1 MSQLNTLV
9 IEASTTG
16 LGRNLLAKE
25 ERIKKFRAEASKM
38 ASVANKRIQR
48 LEKNGLENSP
58 AYQGYLASGGG
69 KFSIAGKNYQ
79 EVQAEMGRMKRLIDA
94 NTSTVRGYNKYMKE
108 IAEATGIKYK
118 NLTELRAKTEKFFEL
133 SNKVNQYLG
142 MVEDM
147 ASSIG
152 YQKIWESI
160 NTYVQDNRIDLAE
173 SEVSIDTMIAEIS
186 KAILE
191 IETPEM
197 VTANGFSSSDPEMS
211 AWFMLPKE

>member
-1 MSQLNTLV
+1 MSNLPV
-9 IEASTTG
+9 ITVAASQTG
-16 LGRNLLAKE
+16 LGRELLSKE

-48 LEKNGLENSP
+48 LESNGLQNSP

-69 KFSIAGKNYQ
+69 KFSVVGKNYQ

-108 IAEATGIKYK
+108 VAEATGIKYK
-118 NLTELRAKTEKFFEL
+118 NLTELRSKTEKFFEL
-133 SNKVNQYLG
+133 SNKINQYLG

-160 NTYVQDNRIDLAE
+160 NTYVKNNRIDLAE
-173 SEVSIDTMIAEIS
+173 SDRSIDDMIKDIS
-186 KAILE
+186 DAILE

-197 VTANGFSSSDPEMS
+197 VTINGGSPSDPEMS

>member
-1 MSQLNTLV
+1 MSLNTIIIDPETSPIREV
-9 IEASTTG
+9 ATP
-16 LGRNLLAKE
+16 KV

-69 KFSIAGKNYQ
+69 KFSVVGKNYQ

-108 IAEATGIKYK
+108 VAEATGIKYK
-118 NLTELRAKTEKFFEL
+118 NLTDLRSKTEKFFEL
-133 SNKVNQYLG
+133 SNKINQYLG

-152 YQKIWESI
+152 YEKIWTSI

-173 SEVSIDTMIAEIS
+173 SDMSIDTMIAEIS

-191 IETPEM
+191 IETPEL
-197 VTANGFSSSDPEMS
+197 VTANGESASDPEMS

>member
-1 MSQLNTLV
+1 MSNLPV
-9 IEASTTG
+9 ITVAASQTG
-16 LGRNLLAKE
+16 LGRELLSKE

-48 LEKNGLENSP
+48 LESNGLQNSP

-69 KFSIAGKNYQ
+69 KFSVVGKNYQ

-108 IAEATGIKYK
+108 VAEATGIKYK
-118 NLTELRAKTEKFFEL
+118 NLTDLRSKTEKFFEL
-133 SNKVNQYLG
+133 SNKINQYLG

-152 YQKIWESI
+152 YEKIWTSI

-173 SEVSIDTMIAEIS
+173 SDMSIDTMIAEIS

-191 IETPEM
+191 IETPEL
-197 VTANGFSSSDPEMS
+197 VTANGGSASDPEMS

>member
-1 MSQLNTLV
+1 M
-9 IEASTTG
+9 EASTTG
-16 LGRNLLAKE
+16 VGRNLLAKE

-147 ASSIG
+147 ASAIG

-197 VTANGFSSSDPEMS
+197 VTANGGSPSDPEMS